1 MIWRDSQQC
10 LTLHAIDV
18 ATSPSS
24 TLHCRAGMLIGWWGA
39 ISIVAG
45 SQTPTVITWPLT
57 IGRPHGVPPHTQ
69 STASEISRFA
79 RITAIVLRSL
89 SIAVLLALTWRVSS
103 PQSETIWTA
112 YETPGDLVRLVL
124 GIAVCLWL
132 IVHLFILPRDAS
144 GYRTWLYLG
153 FIVVPLGLILTVAI
167 W

>member
-1 MIWRDSQQC
+1 MQSR
-10 LTLHAIDV
+10 
-18 ATSPSS
+18 
-24 TLHCRAGMLIGWWGA
+24 
-39 ISIVAG
+39 
-45 SQTPTVITWPLT
+45 
-57 IGRPHGVPPHTQ
+57 RP
-69 STASEISRFA
+69 EISA
-79 RITAIVLRSL
+79 PLRISAIVLRSL
-89 SIAVLLALTWRVSS
+89 AIAVLLVLTWRVSS

>member
-1 MIWRDSQQC
+1 M
-10 LTLHAIDV
+10 
-18 ATSPSS
+18 
-24 TLHCRAGMLIGWWGA
+24 GMLISWLVA
-39 ISIVAG
+39 ISIVAAL
-45 SQTPTVITWPLT
+45 QTVTKWPLT
-57 IGRPHGVPPHTQ
+57 IGRPHGVPPDAQ
-69 STASEISRFA
+69 STPPQTSRFV

-112 YETPGDLVRLVL
+112 YETPGDLVRLIL
-124 GIAVCLWL
+124 GLCVCLWL
-132 IVHLFILPRDAS
+132 VVNLFILPKDAS